1 MARAGAFELSR
12 AVRALERTPGILVG
26 LTADLTAAG
35 WRTEPAPA
43 RWSPL
48 EILCHLR
55 DEEEEDFGARVRV
68 VLAGGG
74 VFAPIRPVEWVAERR
89 YRAADP
95 KVALADFQRRRATSL
110 ELLQGVKSEQLWGV
124 GRPAS
129 GTFEL
134 TGEDVVAAWVA
145 HDLLHLR
152 QLTGTLA
159 RLWADA
165 HAHLRVDYAGDLPY
179 PPPPAGAQSSG

>member
-1 MARAGAFELSR
+1 MGRNGAFDLAG
-12 AVRALERTPGILVG
+12 AVRALERTPDILAH
-26 LTADLTAAG
+26 LTADLSDAG
-35 WRTEPAPA
+35 WRTQPAPD

-55 DEEEEDFGARVRV
+55 DEEKEDFGDRLRV

-74 VFAPIRPVEWVAERR
+74 TFTPIRPTEWVVERR
-89 YRAADP
+89 YREADP
-95 KVALADFQRRRATSL
+95 RQTLADFQGRRAATL
-110 ELLQGVKSEQLWGV
+110 ELLRGVKGEALWAV

-159 RLWADA
+159 RLWASA
-165 HAHLRVDYAGDLPY
+165 HAHLHVDYAGDLPY
-179 PPPPAGAQSSG
+179 PPPVKSAR